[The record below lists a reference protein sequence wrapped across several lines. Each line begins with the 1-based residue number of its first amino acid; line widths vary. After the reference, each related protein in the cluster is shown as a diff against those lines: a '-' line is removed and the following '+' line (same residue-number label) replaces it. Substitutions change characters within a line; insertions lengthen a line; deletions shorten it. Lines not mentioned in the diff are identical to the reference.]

1 MKTILFILLFNFI
14 NLVGYSQDLDTKNLS
29 IDFQFTHLRS
39 IYAFQPF
46 SGYYE
51 SADFPFNFSGMME
64 VNYQIAKTF
73 SIGGHFRYARTEE
86 VKIFESGT
94 GTNQVWS
101 YGVISSPLLII
112 APNIE
117 YNFSSLNTRNFLGI
131 DGVEP
136 FLAAEIGYALMLKDR
151 KDYEAVRPNGWIYT
165 LGAGFKLNMN
175 DNFYFKLEANYNE
188 RLLGRFGLGWRL

>member
-1 MKTILFILLFNFI
+1 MKKLFLVSIFFVTSLL
-14 NLVGYSQDLDTKNLS
+14 GYSQNVSKNKFSL
-29 IDFQFTHLRS
+29 DFQFSHLRS
-39 IYAFQPF
+39 IYAFQPI
-46 SGYYE
+46 SGFYE
-51 SADFPFNFSGMME
+51 TGDFPFNFTGMME

-86 VKIFESGT
+86 VEIYENSA
-94 GTNQVWS
+94 QVIS
-101 YGVISSPLLII
+101 YGITSSPLLIL

-117 YNFSSLNTRNFLGI
+117 YNFPLLNTRNFLGI

-136 FLAAEIGYALMLKDR
+136 FLAAEIGYAFMLNDK

-165 LGAGFKLNMN
+165 LGAGTKLNMN
-175 DNFYFKLEANYNE
+175 ENFYFKLEANYNE

>member
-1 MKTILFILLFNFI
+1 
-14 NLVGYSQDLDTKNLS
+14 
-29 IDFQFTHLRS
+29 
-39 IYAFQPF
+39 
-46 SGYYE
+46 
-51 SADFPFNFSGMME
+51 MME

-86 VKIFESGT
+86 VEIYENSA
-94 GTNQVWS
+94 QVIS
-101 YGVISSPLLII
+101 YGITSSPLLIL

-117 YNFSSLNTRNFLGI
+117 YNLPLLNTRNFLGI

-136 FLAAEIGYALMLKDR
+136 FLAAEIGYAFMLNDK

-165 LGAGFKLNMN
+165 LGAGTKLNMN
-175 DNFYFKLEANYNE
+175 ENFYFKLEANYNE